1 MADTGTITL
10 ATYEGVGIP
19 LIVIASAFVGTRCFM
34 NYHTAH
40 HKLGVDDSFMQPV
53 ESLDLI
59 SVVIIILVQGTL
71 WLSKAPIIFVY
82 LRLFGIHKW
91 LRYISWATLV
101 VAALVYIAG
110 LIFTLVKCP
119 VDPNNATFPAY
130 QDCAASNTLTGVI
143 SGFVSVVVD
152 MIIFT
157 LPIPIILRLKLEM
170 SKKIALGLTFFSGI
184 LGIFASVIA
193 LYFKWQALSGDGTQL
208 VVPIFCL
215 AADNEM

>member
-40 HKLGVDDSFMQPV
+40 HKLGVDDF
-53 ESLDLI
+53 
-59 SVVIIILVQGTL
+59 QGTL

-184 LGIFASVIA
+184 L
-193 LYFKWQALSGDGTQL
+193 
-208 VVPIFCL
+208 
-215 AADNEM
+215 